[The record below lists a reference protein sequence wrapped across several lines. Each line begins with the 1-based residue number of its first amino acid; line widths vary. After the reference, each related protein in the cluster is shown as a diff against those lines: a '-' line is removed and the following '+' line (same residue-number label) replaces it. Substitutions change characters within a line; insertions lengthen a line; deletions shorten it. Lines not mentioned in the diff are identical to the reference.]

1 MQLSAVVDTFA
12 ARQSRLTEV
21 RDLARL
27 NDAVD
32 SRDPAVGLAAVAALR
47 QLVEELEELHVD
59 NARSLGWSWQAI
71 AEALGITRQSVH
83 KKHHVR
89 RRRRR

>member
-1 MQLSAVVDTFA
+1 MHELSGLSA
-12 ARQSRLTEV
+12 
-21 RDLARL
+21 
-27 NDAVD
+27 AVD

-47 QLVEELEELHVD
+47 DLVEELEELHVD

-89 RRRRR
+89 RRRGR

>member
-1 MQLSAVVDTFA
+1 MQELV
-12 ARQSRLTEV
+12 
-21 RDLARL
+21 RL

-32 SRDPAVGLAAVAALR
+32 SRDPVVGLAAVSALR

-59 NARSLGWSWQAI
+59 NARALGWSWQAI

-83 KKHHVR
+83 RKHHVQR
-89 RRRRR
+89 RRRR

>member
-1 MQLSAVVDTFA
+1 MRELS
-12 ARQSRLTEV
+12 
-21 RDLARL
+21 RL

-32 SRDPAVGLAAVAALR
+32 SRDPAVGLAAVAAIR
-47 QLVEELEELHVD
+47 DLVEELEELHVD

-71 AEALGITRQSVH
+71 AGGLGITRQSVH

-89 RRRRR
+89 RRRGA

>member
-1 MQLSAVVDTFA
+1 MRELSGL
-12 ARQSRLTEV
+12 S
-21 RDLARL
+21 
-27 NDAVD
+27 DAVD

-47 QLVEELEELHVD
+47 DLVEELEELHVD
-59 NARSLGWSWQAI
+59 NARALGWSWQAI

-89 RRRRR
+89 RRRGR

>member
-1 MQLSAVVDTFA
+1 MHELSGL
-12 ARQSRLTEV
+12 S
-21 RDLARL
+21 
-27 NDAVD
+27 DAVD
-32 SRDPAVGLAAVAALR
+32 SRDPAIGLAAVAALR
-47 QLVEELEELHVD
+47 DLVEELEELHVD

-71 AEALGITRQSVH
+71 AEGLGITRQSVH

>member
-1 MQLSAVVDTFA
+1 MHELGRLS
-12 ARQSRLTEV
+12 
-21 RDLARL
+21 
-27 NDAVD
+27 DAVD
-32 SRDPAVGLAAVAALR
+32 SRDPAVGLAAVSALR

-59 NARSLGWSWQAI
+59 SARSLGWSWQAI
-71 AEALGITRQSVH
+71 AVALGITRQSVH